1 MKNTIETKLKA
12 VKEHVEN
19 HETIST
25 VCNRYGLQKSKLKYL
40 TALYRL
46 YGEEPF
52 IKNREGKVKY
62 SRELKLE
69 MIKRNLEGESG
80 YKLALELKSVDQTV
94 VRDWRNLYLKNGE
107 SGIHDSHTRKSFKL
121 KNEREHLK
129 AHKKILA
136 RNEYLEAENE
146 VLKKWCALILQ
157 RSEKLRIK

>member
-12 VKEHVEN
+12 VKEHIEN
-19 HETIST
+19 HETIAA
-25 VCNRYGLQKSKLKYL
+25 VCEKYGLQKSKLKYL
-40 TALYRL
+40 CALYRL

-52 IKNREGKVKY
+52 IKNYEGKIKY

-94 VRDWRNLYLKNGE
+94 VRDWKNIYLKKGE

-121 KNEREHLK
+121 KDEREHLK
-129 AHKKILA
+129 AHKRILA

-157 RSEKLRIK
+157 RSEKPKIK